1 MVPGYCGCC
10 ETISLAFWGTQ
21 YFILVDDSCIFVTL
35 NTIPILPQDPRNKV
49 IEDVLILSGDHLYR
63 MDYMD
68 FVQVEHD
75 MQLLKK
81 CSEFIRHVRLLG
93 WFFVYSITKIRFL
106 ISRIIGR
113 VVQTSLSLVCLWMTG
128 TPLLLAKFIST
139 LKHMNISDFV
149 DKFKFNSFWVA
160 SANTSHNLASLL
172 LLTQCSFTISIFM
185 IVVPQILVWWKLTT
199 REESF
204 LSVKSLKGK
213 TWKQW

>member
-1 MVPGYCGCC
+1 M
-10 ETISLAFWGTQ
+10 LWDN
-21 YFILVDDSCIFVTL
+21 FIGFLRYPILYLVDDSCIFVTP

-160 SANTSHNLASLL
+160 SANTSSWHL
-172 LLTQCSFTISIFM
+172 CCC
-185 IVVPQILVWWKLTT
+185 
-199 REESF
+199 
-204 LSVKSLKGK
+204 
-213 TWKQW
+213 